1 MIIAAILVFVLGYAA
16 IAFEHPLKINKTA
29 PALMI
34 GALVWTLL
42 ATFGSSDAGVL
53 AFMDHELGQ
62 KVQDGLHTSYIDKV
76 VFFLRE
82 HLSEISEIL
91 FFLLGAMTIVETVDA
106 HQGFK
111 IITNRIKTKDQ
122 RKLLWIIS
130 LVTFFLSSVLD
141 NLTTAIVMVSL
152 LRRLVH
158 DDKQRMFFVGMVV
171 IAANAGGA
179 WSPIGDVT
187 TTMLWIKGQI
197 TDVNIIKTL
206 FLPSLVCMVLPVIVA
221 NLFMKGEVV
230 RAEYDHEQAKKEENI
245 KGSGLMFFLG
255 VLGLIFVPAFKIL
268 THLPPYLGM
277 LISLSVVWIVSELL
291 HLDKSEEERKEY
303 TALHALTKVD
313 TPSVLFF
320 LGILLAIGGLQSMGV
335 LHSLAEWMDHT
346 IGDKHIIALA
356 IGAASAVIDNVPLV
370 AASQGMY
377 SEAFKQALPGMGV
390 DGSFWEFLAYTAGT
404 GGSMLIIGSAAGV
417 AVMGMEKIDFFW
429 YLKKIGWLAMLGY
442 LAGAGVYMLIY
453 PYLLVSH

>member
-1 MIIAAILVFVLGYAA
+1 MILAAILVFIVGYAA
-16 IAFEHPLKINKTA
+16 IAFEHPLRINKTA

-34 GALVWTLL
+34 GALIWTLL
-42 ATFGSSDAGVL
+42 ATMGSSDPSVT

-62 KVQDGLHTSYIDKV
+62 KVQDGLYSSFIEKV
-76 VFFLRE
+76 IFFLRE

-91 FFLLGAMTIVETVDA
+91 FFLLGAMTIVETVDS

-130 LVTFFLSSVLD
+130 IVTFFLSAVLD
-141 NLTTAIVMVSL
+141 NLTTSIVMVSL

-197 TDVNIIKTL
+197 TDLNIIKTL
-206 FLPSLVCMVLPVIVA
+206 LLPSLVCLVVPVTIA
-221 NLFMKGEVV
+221 NLFLKGEVV
-230 RAEYDHEQAKKEENI
+230 RKEYDHDQARKDENI

-255 VLGLIFVPAFKIL
+255 VLGLVFVPAFKIF

-277 LISLSVVWIVSELL
+277 LISLYVIWIVSELL
-291 HLDKSEEERKEY
+291 HLDKAEEERKEY
-303 TALHALTKVD
+303 TALHALTKID

-320 LGILLAIGGLQSMGV
+320 LGILLAIGGLQSMGI

-356 IGAASAVIDNVPLV
+356 IGAASAIVDNVPLV

-377 SEAFKQALPGMGV
+377 SEAFKAGLPGMGV

-417 AVMGMEKIDFFW
+417 AVMGMEKINFFW